1 MNSIKLIEGFH
12 ITSTEKKALVT
23 MLLKG
28 WVKCCN
34 KPKTKTYEILQGTPI
49 GSKYRYK
56 VRIRSFYTATIGANP
71 QWNYC
76 VHLIEADIIKTKPQL
91 SINF

>member
-12 ITSTEKKALVT
+12 ITSTERKALIT
-23 MLLKG
+23 MLRNG
-28 WVKCCN
+28 WVRCSN
-34 KPKTKTYEILQGTPI
+34 KPRTKTYEILQGTPI
-49 GSKYRYK
+49 GTKYRYK
-56 VRIRSFYTATIGANP
+56 IRIGSFFTATIGANP

-76 VHLIEADIIKTKPQL
+76 VHLIEADITKNKPQL